1 MKQTKKIVLI
11 IISVLSVTSAICS
24 MNICR
29 RLDNTDQQSTKHIEQ
44 KNYSKTVNLEN
55 GYKAILRDH
64 RLYLVNPEQEKKYI
78 CSQVTDV
85 TKSEDNSL
93 IVARNGHIYKYE
105 Y

>member
-11 IISVLSVTSAICS
+11 IISVLSITSAICS
-24 MNICR
+24 TNICH
-29 RLDNTDQQSTKHIEQ
+29 RLNNTDQYSEKHIEP
-44 KNYSKTVNLEN
+44 KIYSETVDLEN

-78 CSQVTDV
+78 CSQVTDI